1 MKVPQEI
8 RASVDLEV
16 ELLNLE
22 AHIDPA
28 QPESG
33 GGVRVLGYG
42 EISTALV
49 LDARPDLVCKRM
61 AGFVSDAEAEQYAS
75 ALGDYLAELRGH
87 GVAVA
92 DTQLALIRSQQG
104 LPIAYLVQPL
114 LPPAGLASN
123 LLRDS
128 PLEHVLLAVSAVL
141 KTVQQLLES
150 NARRTDGREVAIDAQ
165 LSNWWF
171 ADGRLDNPTLL
182 DVGTPFMRRDG
193 VDECG
198 TEFFLAPV
206 PWVLRWY
213 YRRTRAVQRY
223 IDDYFIPRALALDL
237 LGNFHKEGRPERIA
251 AVLPVV
257 NDWLTGTMGERAG
270 ISEKEVDDYYRR
282 DAADLELY
290 LRVRRV
296 DRWLKKRVFRQQYP
310 FILPGPI
317 QR

>member
-8 RASVDLEV
+8 EASPELVA
-16 ELLNLE
+16 ELLDFEANL
-22 AHIDPA
+22 DPA
-28 QPESG
+28 QPESSA
-33 GGVRVLGYG
+33 GVRVLGYG
-42 EISTALV
+42 EISAALM
-49 LDARPDLVCKRM
+49 LDNKPNLVCKRM
-61 AGFVSDAEAEQYAS
+61 AGFASDAEAERYAS
-75 ALGDYLAELRGH
+75 ALSDYLAELRVH
-87 GVAVA
+87 GVGVV
-92 DTQLALIRSQQG
+92 DTQLVLIRGRQG

-114 LPPAGLASN
+114 LPPVGLASN
-123 LLRDS
+123 LLRDAD
-128 PLEHVLLAVSAVL
+128 LEHVLLAVRAVL
-141 KTVQQLLES
+141 TAVQRLLES
-150 NARRTDGREVAIDAQ
+150 NTHRSDGRQVAVDAQ

-171 ADGRLDNPTLL
+171 ADGCLDKPTLL
-182 DVGTPFMRRDG
+182 DVGTPFMRRHG

-223 IDDYFIPRALALDL
+223 IDDYFLPRSLALDL
-237 LGNFHKEGRPERIA
+237 LGNFHKEGRPERIV
-251 AVLPVV
+251 AVMPVV
-257 NDWLTGTMGERAG
+257 NDWLTGMMGEREG
-270 ISEKEVDDYYRR
+270 ITEKEVDEYYRR

-296 DRWLKKRVFRQQYP
+296 DRWLKKRVFCQEYP